1 METKADTIIE
11 FCKENQ
17 HIVVSQDSAIANEFP
32 LANDDDGKAHV
43 RDILEGI
50 EEITKRI
57 ADRGQRSIAQLLSL
71 RKDVQ
76 AGLKLSGGS
85 GSIQSLWNVI
95 MKPTDK
101 LEAMTGHKMTD
112 LKSALLSQMK
122 RTIEM
127 NHENQMTLL
136 VSTLDAE
143 EWRHASVS
151 ERRQKSI
158 TAICSGKG
166 NVSSSF
172 VSDLGK
178 KGTGERGQKFLIVE
192 NIKYCL
198 VWSVLL
204 LMEMVQV

>member
-17 HIVVSQDSAIANEFP
+17 HMVSQDSSAIANEFP

-50 EEITKRI
+50 EEITKSI

-76 AGLKLSGGS
+76 ARLKLTGGS
-85 GSIQSLWNVI
+85 GSIHSLWSVI

-143 EWRHASVS
+143 EWRQASVS

-158 TAICSGKG
+158 TAICSGA
-166 NVSSSF
+166 NISSSF
-172 VSDLGK
+172 VSDFGK
-178 KGTGERGQKFLIVE
+178 KGTGERGQKFLIIE
-192 NIKYCL
+192 NIKYCI